1 MRLLLD
7 TCTFL
12 WLATNAPQL
21 SRRARELFADPAN
34 EVYLS
39 AVSAWEIAIKY
50 TLGRLRLPDPP
61 AVYLPDRRRKMGIEE
76 LPLEE
81 TAALHLSRL
90 PRLHPDPFDRMLVS
104 QSIVHAMTILT
115 PDPQISRYPAPVI
128 W

>member
-81 TAALHLSRL
+81 AAALHLSRL
-90 PRLHPDPFDRMLVS
+90 PRLDPDPFDRMLVS